1 MSLDPL
7 QPPIISEEDE
17 WKESD
22 DFLNTLRN
30 SVQTTGTNI
39 NHQSVLFTPIRKSL
53 FSSFERIRWRNVG
66 RRNGSK
72 RPKKKQGEIKTRCIQ
87 APRRAWPDGR
97 KIPSP

>member
-7 QPPIISEEDE
+7 HPPVISEEDE

-39 NHQSVLFTPIRKSL
+39 NHQSLQFTPIRKSL
-53 FSSFERIRWRNVG
+53 ELERMAKRWTTEWIEEA
-66 RRNGSK
+66 
-72 RPKKKQGEIKTRCIQ
+72 KKEAG
-87 APRRAWPDGR
+87 
-97 KIPSP
+97 